1 MDIEPQYQ
9 SINTNRTCTESC
21 CIDNDDDRKI
31 KCVKCK
37 REVHFVCTKLPLYQ
51 LRLFFTKNYRSF
63 ICINCVEIPEEFKI
77 KYATQKESII
87 SQCQREVR
95 ACENIIMVQKENES
109 KLINGLRKMKQQQN
123 EKEGFKEIM
132 ENKFDEFERRIKE
145 TIKEEIMKNK
155 KDTSNNKN
163 KTPNEKRQNQKTNKS
178 FANIVKSNQKNELIP
193 QFRKL
198 LQEQKIQEIEEERQ
212 KDVRKSNL
220 IIYGIKE
227 FEESTNGDEIFVNDL
242 LIDLESKSKVK
253 FMTRIGDRKKSQSRP
268 LKVVFQS
275 PHEVYLITKN
285 LIKLRGNLK
294 YQSISITED
303 LTWFERKVIK
313 E

>member
-1 MDIEPQYQ
+1 MFRPFEMQNQPFRIA
-9 SINTNRTCTESC
+9 N
-21 CIDNDDDRKI
+21 KI
-31 KCVKCK
+31 
-37 REVHFVCTKLPLYQ
+37 
-51 LRLFFTKNYRSF
+51 
-63 ICINCVEIPEEFKI
+63 
-77 KYATQKESII
+77 A
-87 SQCQREVR
+87 
-95 ACENIIMVQKENES
+95 
-109 KLINGLRKMKQQQN
+109 
-123 EKEGFKEIM
+123 
-132 ENKFDEFERRIKE
+132 
-145 TIKEEIMKNK
+145 
-155 KDTSNNKN
+155 KN
-163 KTPNEKRQNQKTNKS
+163 KTPNEKSQNQKTNKS

-303 LTWFERKVIK
+303 LTWFERQVIK
-313 E
+313 EWANKAEERNAREPNNSNIFWRVRGSPISGLYLKKILKKNPLL